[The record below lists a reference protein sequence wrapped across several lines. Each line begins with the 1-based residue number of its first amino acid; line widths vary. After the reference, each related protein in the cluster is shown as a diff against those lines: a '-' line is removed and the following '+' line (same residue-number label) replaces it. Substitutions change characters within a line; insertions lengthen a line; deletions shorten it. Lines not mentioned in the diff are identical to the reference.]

1 MTTVTCIKLYVNE
14 HSLLQL
20 VIPNAVSFD
29 SVLNSILIASD
40 IEGGREWREKIKP
53 TNIKQTK
60 ESQDTVNE
68 MRLRMEG
75 IFSVKTI
82 FFSKLFAS

>member
-20 VIPNAVSFD
+20 MIPNAVSFG

-53 TNIKQTK
+53 TNIQQTK

-68 MRLRMEG
+68 MRLRTKR
-75 IFSVKTI
+75 IFSLKTI
-82 FFSKLFAS
+82 FFSKLFPS